1 MAKVKLLF
9 YGTEKTNTENITLEC
24 FHNSVNELSMVIN
37 DNDFS
42 NQLVISFDKETAV
55 RFSRELRK
63 QIALIDKL

>member
-1 MAKVKLLF
+1 MSD
-9 YGTEKTNTENITLEC
+9 IDC
-24 FHNSVNELSMVIN
+24 FIAEYNSVNELSIVIN